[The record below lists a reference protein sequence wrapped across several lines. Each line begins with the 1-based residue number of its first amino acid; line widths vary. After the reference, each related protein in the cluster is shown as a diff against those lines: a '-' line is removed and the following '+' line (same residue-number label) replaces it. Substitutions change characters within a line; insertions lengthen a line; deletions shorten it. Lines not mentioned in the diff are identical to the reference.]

1 MSGHYSYL
9 VCRAR
14 FQSMGQL
21 LARCV
26 LIDRCHVDLKRGDT
40 TYRSLVDMEW
50 RKHTGRLATVRFFS
64 LSGPSC
70 SVFSSSLAADDSI
83 RGWALPTLLLLN
95 HVVVLPSR
103 LHPNHSAPVVIVS
116 LATSLRDRNT
126 FKQLVSESCCVV
138 ESLYPRASE
147 PSEPCV
153 LIDGSSSCLSAH
165 VQLNILSF
173 HHIRVNT
180 LLARAVV
187 DITQLALSQP
197 LQ

>member
-1 MSGHYSYL
+1 MTWSGENTL
-9 VCRAR
+9 
-14 FQSMGQL
+14 
-21 LARCV
+21 
-26 LIDRCHVDLKRGDT
+26 GDWPQNASS
-40 TYRSLVDMEW
+40 RSLAPAAPFF
-50 RKHTGRLATVRFFS
+50 HRLSQQTTRYVV
-64 LSGPSC
+64 GP
-70 SVFSSSLAADDSI
+70 
-83 RGWALPTLLLLN
+83 LPTLVLLN

-126 FKQLVSESCCVV
+126 FKQLMSESCCVV

-147 PSEPCV
+147 PSELCV
-153 LIDGSSSCLSAH
+153 LMDGSSSCLSAH

-197 LQ
+197 L